1 MRFALYATI
10 LIAMGAAGLRV
21 GSAYRWREKLL
32 SRLVQE
38 MQRLEEQV
46 RVGRPLQL
54 ALGQGD
60 MPLFSRMA
68 EFVGTCSAE
77 EAWRKVCETAP
88 ASERLDAME
97 SPERRLMEQFWAEL
111 GTLDRR
117 SQLDRFAETTRQ
129 LVLLRDQ
136 SSAEAVQRSRLY
148 GSLGILLGLMIV
160 VLLW

>member
-68 EFVGTCSAE
+68 EFVGTCGAE
-77 EAWRKVCETAP
+77 DAWRKVCETAP
-88 ASERLDAME
+88 
-97 SPERRLMEQFWAEL
+97 
-111 GTLDRR
+111 
-117 SQLDRFAETTRQ
+117 
-129 LVLLRDQ
+129 V
-136 SSAEAVQRSRLY
+136 
-148 GSLGILLGLMIV
+148 
-160 VLLW
+160 